1 MKVVYIKKP
10 EGLFPLTDQDRENHD
25 RIKNGN
31 LYSKEF
37 KKVRNP
43 EFHRL
48 VFEFLNEVFE
58 FQDEFNDF
66 ERFRKKVKRLI
77 GDVNEIIIE
86 EKKGVIK
93 VEFEYM
99 SWNFGKMDEYE
110 FRKRFEKMKTA
121 CAHAFCKNDQQFEI
135 INRFD

>member
-1 MKVVYIKKP
+1 MKIVFIKQQN
-10 EGLFPLTDQDRENHD
+10 GLFPLTDQDKENLA

-31 LYSKEF
+31 LYAKDF

-43 EFHRL
+43 DFHRL
-48 VFEFLNEVFE
+48 VFEFLTEIFK

-77 GDVNEIIIE
+77 GDYKEQIIE

-93 VEFEYM
+93 IEIDYL

-110 FRKRFEKMKTA
+110 FKARFEKMKTA
-121 CAHAFCKNDQQFEI
+121 CAHAFCKTNEQFEI

>member
-1 MKVVYIKKP
+1 MKIVFEKKP
-10 EGLFPLTDQDRENHD
+10 EGMFPLTDQDKEKLD

-31 LYSKEF
+31 LYAKEF
-37 KKVRNP
+37 KRVRNP
-43 EFHRL
+43 EFHKL
-48 VFEFLNEVFE
+48 VFEFLNQVFL

-77 GDVNEIIIE
+77 GDYKEQIIE

-93 VEFEYM
+93 IEIDYL
-99 SWNFGKMDEYE
+99 SWEFGKMDEYE
-110 FRKRFEKMKTA
+110 FKARFEKMKTA
-121 CAHAFCKNDQQFEI
+121 CAHAFCKTNEQFEI